1 MLYKFITVV
10 LKCFKSIFYITLL
23 HRDHSMLDE
32 LDLDEETKKVLLSN
46 ISQRLMPQA
55 VKCRAD
61 IQVSCFTHEG
71 IDAVKKA
78 LLKGL
83 ENDKEEMPIKVR
95 ILD

>member
-1 MLYKFITVV
+1 
-10 LKCFKSIFYITLL
+10 
-23 HRDHSMLDE
+23 
-32 LDLDEETKKVLLSN
+32 
-46 ISQRLMPQA
+46 MPQA

-71 IDAVKKA
+71 IDAVKEA

-95 ILD
+95 LGSSFATQLLAKQRESMPTFNVFLLT